1 MIFPTKINPRRS
13 FGVSSVHVCCYFKRK
28 KKKEPLLTSPREVS
42 LGRND
47 NWIEEPQEN
56 EPTHYSM
63 RILGKLFRRFHK
75 EMFAEFSDFTER
87 IVRDEKNAKECRE
100 KRERE
105 RERFSQWNIVNRLE
119 NIVHE
124 NLSNGNQSLGV
135 LQQIFTFDKFRRI
148 DFVVRIG
155 GIEELFNRRQKRS
168 FEIVLAHSSSIRTQH
183 LWGKVVAPKQSCWIL

>member
-1 MIFPTKINPRRS
+1 
-13 FGVSSVHVCCYFKRK
+13 
-28 KKKEPLLTSPREVS
+28 
-42 LGRND
+42 
-47 NWIEEPQEN
+47 
-56 EPTHYSM
+56 
-63 RILGKLFRRFHK
+63 
-75 EMFAEFSDFTER
+75 MFAEFSDFTER

-183 LWGKVVAPKQSCWIL
+183 L